1 MRMFMTEVV
10 SEVSA
15 LSLSFEVF
23 WKGMLAIAV
32 VVGICMAVTA
42 LMSKLDRAA
51 EERKKANEQNSEQ

>member
-1 MRMFMTEVV
+1 MRMLMTEVV
-10 SEVSA
+10 SA
-15 LSLSFEVF
+15 LPLSFEIF

-51 EERKKANEQNSEQ
+51 EERKQAKEQDAEQ

>member
-10 SEVSA
+10 SA
-15 LSLSFEVF
+15 LPLSLDIF

-42 LMSKLDRAA
+42 LMTKLDRAA
-51 EERKKANEQNSEQ
+51 EARKQEKEQNTEQ

>member
-10 SEVSA
+10 SA
-15 LSLSFEVF
+15 LPLSFEIF

-51 EERKKANEQNSEQ
+51 EARKQANEKNAEQ